1 MLLDEICDLLLPS
14 AEGCGVADVRI
25 GLGYTAVCLDDGN
38 CGLAYTFR
46 DDIPEGCSVIR
57 SAGTL
62 AGRRAAEL
70 AVWAR
75 SADPLAASIG
85 LATLNA
91 LAPPPA
97 GAPEADLLALISLAP
112 DDEVVMAGNFAP
124 LVEPLRKRCRVLYVL
139 ERHPAPGSD
148 LLPESAAPEVL
159 PRCQVA
165 ILSATTLIN
174 RTLDS
179 LLELCCN
186 AREIAVLGPSTPM
199 LPDIFARRGVTLL
212 SGVAV
217 AAPERLLRIVS
228 EGGGTRQ
235 FGAAVRK
242 VNLRLAAPQ
251 PVNPIESGRC

>member
-14 AEGCGVADVRI
+14 AAASAVADVRI
-25 GLGYTAVCLDDGN
+25 GLGYTAVCLEDGN

-62 AGRRAAEL
+62 AGRRAAEF
-70 AVWAR
+70 AGWAR
-75 SADPLAASIG
+75 SPDPLAASIG

-91 LAPPPA
+91 LAPPPP
-97 GAPEADLLALISLAP
+97 GAPEADLLALLSLAP
-112 DDEVVMAGNFAP
+112 DDEIAMVGNFAP
-124 LVEPLRKRCRVLYVL
+124 LVEPLRKRSRALHIL
-139 ERHPAPGSD
+139 ERRPAAGSD
-148 LLPESAAPEVL
+148 LLPESAAPDVL
-159 PRCQVA
+159 PHCQVA

-174 RTLDS
+174 RTLDR
-179 LLELCCN
+179 LLDLCRI
-186 AREIAVLGPSTPM
+186 AREIAILGPSTPM
-199 LPDIFARRGVTLL
+199 LPGVFARRGVTLL

-217 AAPERLLRIVS
+217 AAPERVLRIVS

-242 VNLRLAAPQ
+242 VTLRLAAP
-251 PVNPIESGRC
+251 PPSGQQD